1 MTVAPKDI
9 DDKEKLNRRIHPTFV
24 KPDGTVSSQAFTDL
38 KMSVDRAEYRKPKE
52 SLLNYNGYG
61 LAGFLTQIAR
71 KIGQDVYSEPELLN
85 FAHAIVE
92 GKKTKSIARSLA
104 KAATWVVPISV
115 RHAQSSALGF

>member
-9 DDKEKLNRRIHPTFV
+9 DDKEQLNRRIHPTFV

-71 KIGQDVYSEPELLN
+71 KIGAGGLIQN
-85 FAHAIVE
+85 
-92 GKKTKSIARSLA
+92 
-104 KAATWVVPISV
+104 
-115 RHAQSSALGF
+115 QSFLTLHMQS

>member
-9 DDKEKLNRRIHPTFV
+9 DDKEQLNRRIHPTFV

-92 GKKTKSIARSLA
+92 GKKTKSIARSLV